1 MGIKEGGVEFKK
13 LVRELFWKRYE
24 VGRIE
29 FKRLERRYSRERKR
43 LMVFWI
49 NPPIRDVRMS
59 RAIPRVFPIW
69 TRLQGT
75 LDTVFFL
82 FVPMTVCSV

>member
-1 MGIKEGGVEFKK
+1 MI
-13 LVRELFWKRYE
+13 
-24 VGRIE
+24 
-29 FKRLERRYSRERKR
+29 
-43 LMVFWI
+43 VFWI

-59 RAIPRVFPIW
+59 RAILRVFPIW

>member
-1 MGIKEGGVEFKK
+1 MGIEEGGVEFKK

-24 VGRIE
+24 MGRIE
-29 FKRLERRYSRERKR
+29 FKRLERRYSRERKQ
-43 LMVFWI
+43 LIVFWI

-59 RAIPRVFPIW
+59 RTIPRVFPIW